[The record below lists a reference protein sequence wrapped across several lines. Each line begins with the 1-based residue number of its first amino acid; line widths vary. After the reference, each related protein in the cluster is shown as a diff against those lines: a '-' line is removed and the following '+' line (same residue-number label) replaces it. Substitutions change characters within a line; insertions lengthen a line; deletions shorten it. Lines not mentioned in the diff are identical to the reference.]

1 MNDFFSLDILARW
14 ILKFGH
20 ITVIMPCVVVGM
32 IFHKRELYAKA
43 ACFLLFVMILNT
55 LLKQIFKVPLFPHLG
70 NGYAFPSGHMH
81 AAAAFYG
88 YILYE
93 SKNKYVSSLIV
104 TILSLLGWSLVHC
117 NFHDCSHVL
126 GAIGFACIEFAV
138 YHALSSKFSAK
149 TVGLLTL
156 FLAILIMIF
165 LNVIHCIQYHVW
177 LAFYGLL
184 GTEIALLAT
193 QQIKTSFFVNVITL
207 VVASVLIYGIY
218 CVFKYLAFSHAYFS
232 CIQFAI
238 LPIIVVCVDNMAIKL
253 TKAKYIISK

>member
-20 ITVIMPCVVVGM
+20 ITVIMPCVVAGM

-55 LLKQIFKVPLFPHLG
+55 LLKQLFKVPLFPHLG

-81 AAAAFYG
+81 AATAFYG

-104 TILSLLGWSLVHC
+104 VILSLLGWSLIHC
-117 NFHDCSHVL
+117 NFHDCFDVL
-126 GAIGFACIEFAV
+126 GAVGFACLEFTV

-149 TVGLLTL
+149 TVGLLAL
-156 FLAILIMIF
+156 FSAIFIMAF
-165 LNVIHCIQYHVW
+165 LNFIHCIQYHVW

-184 GTEIALLAT
+184 GTEVALLAT
-193 QQIKTSFFVNVITL
+193 HKTQTSFFFNVMTFA
-207 VVASVLIYGIY
+207 VVSVLIYGVY
-218 CVFKYLAFSHAYFS
+218 GVFKYLAFSHAYLS
-232 CIQFAI
+232 CIQFAM
-238 LPIIVVCVDNMAIKL
+238 LPIIVVYVDNIVIKL
-253 TKAKYIISK
+253 TKARIY